1 MWAGAGA
8 GASVADTKCW
18 PGRDPG
24 LSTHGRAAG
33 RSTRWASRIVPM
45 VSDGRSQSLAVDRAM
60 SLRSEPVMLDEAL
73 PGLAPKTVT
82 EVFMMADDGITT
94 LLVEQNMQM
103 GLKHSDHGGV
113 LDPGKTMCGGSAG
126 DVAEDLRILENSGAG
141 LPVRAP
147 PPPHTERRNGLC
159 PSRGTIPCAGY
170 RNWATR
176 CVGCHHRNLSEYFL
190 ITGIWNHEHHQQTAG
205 IL

>member
-1 MWAGAGA
+1 MWAGAGAGA

-60 SLRSEPVMLDEAL
+60 SLRPEPVVLDEAL
-73 PGLAPKTVT
+73 PGLAPKIVT

-113 LDPGKTMCGGSAG
+113 PDPGKTMCGGSAG

-147 PPPHTERRNGLC
+147 PPAHRAPQWSLPVKGNDTLRGIQKLGNPMC
-159 PSRGTIPCAGY
+159 WVPSQKSFRVFLDY
-170 RNWATR
+170 RD
-176 CVGCHHRNLSEYFL
+176 LES
-190 ITGIWNHEHHQQTAG
+190 
-205 IL
+205 